1 MNTNFSYLKNKKEYA
16 LFGPAC
22 MDAENVLATSPV
34 MSAVASRKALELC
47 VKWIYSVDNTLKRP
61 RENGLQALLHNN
73 GFPSL
78 LDYNLWKR
86 FQYIVR
92 NGNISVHT
100 SEILSRDDAILS
112 RDDAILSLNI
122 LFDFVQ
128 WIEYCYGTEYTER
141 KFSDALIPDANT
153 ESKRIEAEYARV
165 IEDIQKNADKIVD
178 EKDRQIQ
185 ELLRINAQLSQ
196 EKTKAKKEHIEQRTY
211 TYDGNMAE
219 WETRKRY
226 IDADLKYSGYIFS
239 QTEKRNCI
247 ETEYP
252 VVGMPNESGT
262 GAVDYVIWGDT
273 GKIIAVIEAKKASA
287 SAEKGKNQSEIYAN
301 CIQKMQGF
309 RPIMFYTNG
318 FETYLWDDIVSVPRM
333 VSGVFQRRDL
343 DKMIERRY
351 NRKPLNTIKIDE
363 SITNRH
369 YQLRAVTKCC
379 ENYEKGDR
387 NCLLIMATGT
397 GKTRTA
403 AAIADVLTRGEH
415 VTTMLFLADRKAL
428 VEQADNAFQKYI
440 PHTTTCNL
448 VKNKKGRNARFIFST
463 YPTILNAIDT
473 ERNEDG
479 SRFFS
484 PGHFDLIVVDEAHRS
499 IFNKYK
505 AVFEYFDACK
515 LGLTATPKK
524 TIHQSTYDF
533 FEMKNNMPTDVY
545 EYDEAVYSDHVLVP
559 FYLIETVTR
568 IPEEGLNP
576 ENMDVKE
583 REYYEDE
590 FEEDGDVPDRIP
602 PEKINKYIFNRDT
615 ADRMISDL
623 MNYGIR
629 HKNGNHVGKTII
641 FAQTKKH
648 AQFLVARFDELYPE
662 YRGQFCKLIIC
673 DEPYADKNLKDFK
686 KSDDMPFIA
695 ITVDML
701 ETGIDVQ
708 EIVNLVFAKKV
719 YSRIK
724 FDQMIGRGTRL
735 CENLFGEGKDKSEF
749 YVFDYM
755 RNFQYF
761 DEHPKGKETGI
772 IMSPIAEIF
781 TKKVRII
788 KLLQHADYAL
798 DEYQRFRAEL
808 VQGVLKEIGNL
819 NPERIEVKLKLRYV
833 EKYKDDKCF
842 ECLTEVDQRDIT
854 EHLANLVSAYEA
866 DENAIHFD
874 NSMYGLI
881 LSALEKNK
889 NLNRIKNHV
898 QKNAAILLTEC
909 ASVPEVKVK
918 IPKLEEIQSETY
930 WKDKNILKFE
940 ETRKELRDIMKFL
953 PSEKAK
959 IHYVD
964 FTDEV
969 IYREEGRAFHM
980 STDDFEDYRK
990 KVNEYVETHKQH
1002 PSIKK
1007 LIHNEPIT
1015 MDDYKELERIFTR
1028 ELGTR
1033 EEYESNYHDTPFGIL
1048 IRKIAKMDKDSAN
1061 AAFAD
1066 FIAEERPNA
1075 EQIYFIKQVVDYVVE
1090 NGCVKEVID
1099 LMKAP
1104 FDRPF
1109 KFSVIF
1115 NRDEQV
1121 KFVRIINTFK
1131 ENAVVA

>member
-1 MNTNFSYLKNKKEYA
+1 MDTNFSYLKGKTEYA

-22 MDAENVLATSPV
+22 IDAENVLSTSPV

-47 VKWIYSVDNTLKRP
+47 VKWIYSTDETLGRP
-61 RENGLQALLHNN
+61 QEDGLQFLLHNN

-78 LDYNLWKR
+78 MDHSLWRR

-92 NGNISVHT
+92 NGNMSVHT
-100 SEILSRDDAILS
+100 AKVLSK
-112 RDDAILSLNI
+112 DDAILSLNI

-128 WIEYCYGTEYTER
+128 WIEYCYGQEYTER
-141 KFSDALIPDANT
+141 KFDIEIIPNRND
-153 ESKRIEAEYARV
+153 ESKRIVAEYARM
-165 IEDIQKNADKIVD
+165 IKDIQKNADKLVD

-196 EKTKAKKEHIEQRTY
+196 ERTKAKKIHEQQRTY
-211 TYDGNMAE
+211 TYDDNMAE

-226 IDADLKYSGYIFS
+226 IDADLKYSGYTFS

-247 ETEYP
+247 ETEFP
-252 VVGMPNESGT
+252 VVGMPNASGT
-262 GAVDYVIWGDT
+262 GFVDYVIWGDT
-273 GKIIAVIEAKKASA
+273 GKIIAVIEAKKTSE
-287 SAEKGKNQSEIYAN
+287 SAEKGKNQGEIYAN
-301 CIQKMQGF
+301 CIQDMQAF
-309 RPIMFYTNG
+309 RPIIFYTNG

-333 VSGVFQRRDL
+333 VSGIFQRCDL

-351 NRKPLNTIKIDE
+351 NRKPLHSIKIDE
-363 SITNRH
+363 EITNRH

-403 AAIADVLTRGEH
+403 ASIVDVLTRGEH
-415 VTTMLFLADRKAL
+415 ITTMLFLADRKAL
-428 VEQADNAFQKYI
+428 VEQANEAFQKYI
-440 PHTTTCNL
+440 PNTTTCNL
-448 VKNKKGRNARFIFST
+448 VKNRKGRNARFIFST
-463 YPTILNAIDT
+463 YPTILSAIDT
-473 ERNEDG
+473 ELNEDG

-499 IFNKYK
+499 IFNKYR
-505 AVFEYFDACK
+505 AIFAYFDALK

-524 TIHQSTYDF
+524 TVHQSTYDF

-545 EYDEAVYSDHVLVP
+545 EYEEAVQKDHVLVP
-559 FYLIETVTR
+559 FYLIETSTK
-568 IPEEGLNP
+568 IPDEGLDPN
-576 ENMDVKE
+576 EMDDKE

-590 FEEDGDVPDRIP
+590 FMEEGETPEKIP
-602 PEKINKYIFNRDT
+602 PERINKYIFNKDT
-615 ADRMISDL
+615 ADKMISDL
-623 MNYGIR
+623 MNNGIR

-648 AQFLVARFDELYPE
+648 AQFLIERFDDLYPE
-662 YRGQFCKLIIC
+662 YRGQFCKLVIC

-686 KSDDMPFIA
+686 KADGMPFIA
-695 ITVDML
+695 VTVDML
-701 ETGIDVQ
+701 ETGIDVP

-724 FDQMIGRGTRL
+724 FEQMMGRGTRL
-735 CENLFGEGKDKSEF
+735 CENLFGRGNAKSEF
-749 YVFDYM
+749 HIFDYV

-761 DEHPKGKETGI
+761 DEHPKGREAGV
-772 IMSPIAEIF
+772 MLSPVTEIF
-781 TKKVRII
+781 IKKVRII
-788 KLLQHADYAL
+788 KLLQDAEYAA
-798 DEYQRFRAEL
+798 DEYQDFRSGL
-808 VQGVLKEIGNL
+808 IKDVLGSICSL
-819 NPERIEVKLKLRYV
+819 NSKRIEVKLELRYV
-833 EKYKDDKCF
+833 EKYKDEKCF
-842 ECLTEVDQRDIT
+842 ECMTDADKEDII
-854 EHLANLVSAYEA
+854 EHLAALINSCET
-866 DENAIHFD
+866 DENAVNFD

-889 NLNRIKNHV
+889 NLNRIKNRI
-898 QKNAAILLTEC
+898 QKNATTLLTEC
-909 ASVPEVKVK
+909 ATIPEVKNK
-918 IPKLEEIQSETY
+918 IPKLKEIQSDHY
-930 WKDKNILKFE
+930 WDEKDIMKFE
-940 ETRKELRDIMKFL
+940 QTRKELRDIMKFL
-953 PSEKAK
+953 PSEDIR

-964 FTDEV
+964 FEDETLF
-969 IYREEGRAFHM
+969 RTEGREFNM

-1015 MDDYKELERIFTR
+1015 QDDYKELERIFTK
-1028 ELGTR
+1028 ELGTK
-1033 EEYESNYHDTPFGIL
+1033 EEYENNYSDTPFGIL
-1048 IRKIAKMDKDSAN
+1048 IRKIAKMDRDSAY
-1061 AAFAD
+1061 AAFSS

-1075 EQIYFIKQVVDYVVE
+1075 EQIHFIDQVVDYVVE
-1090 NGCVKEVID
+1090 NGYVKDVLD

-1109 KFSVIF
+1109 KFSMIF
-1115 NRDEQV
+1115 TRDEQI
-1121 KFVRIINTFK
+1121 KFVHVINMFK
-1131 ENAVVA
+1131 ENAMIA